1 MFGKFKIDSKLC
13 CLGQN
18 MLDKFIMGVKRL
30 KLVESGPTFTVG
42 EHSSDLQSISIRCS
56 MTDKKCIN
64 YHFLK
69 HKIQVVELYDDLVKT
84 FTMLIE
90 LHFFHV

>member
-1 MFGKFKIDSKLC
+1 
-13 CLGQN
+13 
-18 MLDKFIMGVKRL
+18 
-30 KLVESGPTFTVG
+30 
-42 EHSSDLQSISIRCS
+42 

-64 YHFLK
+64 YHLLK